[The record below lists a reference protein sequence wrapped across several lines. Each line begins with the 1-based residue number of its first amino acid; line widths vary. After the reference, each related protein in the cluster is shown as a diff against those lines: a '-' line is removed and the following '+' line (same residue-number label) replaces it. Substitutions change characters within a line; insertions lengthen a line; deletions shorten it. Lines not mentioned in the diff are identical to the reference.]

1 MWVLDGHNEVHGATS
16 GCFSLHPSSSIHVPV
31 RPLQTFRPSKAVVPT
46 HTSGVQADL
55 DVTFVT
61 IFQLEP
67 DSNIHIYT
75 IQMYLQRFTCIK
87 TALL

>member
-1 MWVLDGHNEVHGATS
+1 MWVLDGHNEGNGAQS
-16 GCFSLHPSSSIHVPV
+16 GRFYLHPNSSIHVPI
-31 RPLQTFRPSKAVVPT
+31 RPLQMFRPSKAVVLT
-46 HTSGVQADL
+46 HTAGVQADL

-75 IQMYLQRFTCIK
+75 IQMYLQSFTCIK